1 MTFTNNT
8 PAMDRHFRYG
18 NPAVVCDGA
27 SMRAYCRQLAT
38 VVAIKGDVD
47 GTNID
52 QIASYVNR
60 FILPEKPLALDLS
73 GVNSF
78 ASQAMSLF
86 FDIDDRCG
94 ALGVDW
100 AVVASQP
107 VVAEIRRQE
116 MGVPLS
122 TSVPEALHHFAEG
135 NTARRR
141 LLPLLTKSA

>member
-8 PAMDRHFRYG
+8 PALDRHFRYG
-18 NPAVVCDGA
+18 NQAVVCDGA
-27 SMRAYCRQLAT
+27 SMRAHCRQLAT
-38 VVAIKGDVD
+38 VVTIKGDV
-47 GTNID
+47 GNNNIE
-52 QIASYVNR
+52 QIVSYVNR
-60 FILPEKPLALDLS
+60 FILAEKPLALDLS

-78 ASQAMSLF
+78 APQAISLF
-86 FDIDDRCG
+86 YDIDDRCG

-107 VVAEIRRQE
+107 VIAEIHHQE
-116 MGVPLS
+116 VEVPLS
-122 TSVPEALHHFAEG
+122 ASVPEALHHFAEG

>member
-8 PAMDRHFRYG
+8 PALDRHFRYG
-18 NPAVVCDGA
+18 NSAVICDGA
-27 SMRAYCRQLAT
+27 PMRAQCRQLAT
-38 VVAIKGDVD
+38 VVTVKGDID
-47 GTNID
+47 STNID

-60 FILPEKPLALDLS
+60 FILAEKPLALDLS

-78 ASQAMSLF
+78 SPQAISLF
-86 FDIDDRCG
+86 YDIDDRCG

-100 AVVASQP
+100 AVVASRP
-107 VVAEIRRQE
+107 VVAEIRHQQ

-122 TSVPEALHHFAEG
+122 SSVPEALHHFAEG

-141 LLPLLTKSA
+141 LLPLLVKSA